1 MGFPD
6 DAELGTRV
14 ELLLGGTWTDIT
26 PDTRLA
32 QPITVTRGRADY
44 TSQIQPSKVA
54 VQIHNPTGTYSPRNA
69 TGLYYGKLGRN
80 TPLRTSVAAGS
91 PWLGL
96 PPSGVDVRASTPS
109 TAALNI
115 AGDLDVR
122 FDVQPEDWVVSS
134 ALVELGGKWGAAGQ
148 QSWHLYLFSG
158 FVTLGWTTDGTT
170 EVQAGVNIGSASL
183 TPRMVVRATLTV
195 NNGAGGHTTRFYVG
209 PTLTGPWTQIGTDQI
224 TAGTAATFSSTAPVE
239 LGDVSSTGSPHAP
252 ARMFAAQIRAGIDGT
267 IVASPNF
274 TVPAVG
280 ALSFTDSVSVPWT
293 VNRATGLTN
302 RLVRGSGEVPSW
314 PPRWGT
320 SGRLVTVALEAS
332 GITRRLGQGNT
343 PLNSTLRRRIPSDP
357 NLIAYWPMEESQGAT
372 QAYSPLAGVRPLL
385 TSGMTFGQESTL
397 PGSAPL
403 PTIGDLSGMRATVP
417 ASSTGQWHVEF
428 VYKAT
433 TVPLGD
439 ANAQLIIIN
448 TSSASWRVGVGA
460 AAIHMD
466 VTAPDGT
473 SLYTTVFVPDLIFGA
488 WTRFWIQAQ
497 QSGGNVSFQM
507 GWATVAGLR
516 ININDVFAGTVGH
529 VNTLTGSHG
538 NALTGMAMGHF
549 AVFSAAAATV
559 FDNADKAF
567 SGENAATRMTRMAAE
582 EGVPLRMPYGNTG
595 TELLGPQAR
604 DTLVNLLQSAEEA
617 DEGGILFEPRDAVV
631 LASRPRASL
640 YNQPVKLTLDYA
652 QAQVGTP
659 LEPEDDD
666 QATRN
671 DITVTRSGGSSGN
684 ATLDVGPMSTADPA
698 LGGVGRY
705 TDSVTENLFNDDQA
719 PQHAGWR
726 LNLGTFDGVRYPSV
740 TVRLHRFPQLI
751 DAAREL
757 DIGDRI
763 QIINP
768 PPWLPP
774 TPIDLIVQQI
784 TEVLGIRTWVM
795 TFTCSPAGPWTV
807 GVLDDPV
814 LGRLD
819 TDGSQLLAAAT
830 AADTVLRVQTTAGP
844 RWTIDP
850 ADYPYDLTV
859 GGEVVTA
866 TAGSSDVVDAFG
878 RTVSSGWG
886 NADTGQAWTSSG
898 NPSDFS
904 VSSGSGRHLLGT
916 VGASRWSTVPQ
927 GIADWDVS
935 VTVST
940 TALAVGASQFV
951 AIGAR
956 FVDTQ
961 NTYLARLEFTTTAT
975 VALTIRKRVGGV
987 ETQLNGGTI
996 GGLTHTAGGQFHLR
1010 FQGRATALR
1019 AKVWVGGV
1027 EPPAWL
1033 AVAVDTSF
1041 TAAGQVGMRS
1051 ILNTG
1056 NTNTSPSSVYD
1067 DFSAALPQRM
1077 TVTRSTNG
1085 VIKAHSAGEAISLA
1099 NPLILAL

>member
-1 MGFPD
+1 VGFPD

-109 TAALNI
+109 TTALNI
-115 AGDLDVR
+115 AGDLDLR
-122 FDVQPEDWVVSS
+122 FDVQPEDWIVSS
-134 ALVELGGKWGAAGQ
+134 AVVELGGKWGAAGQ

-158 FVTLGWTTDGTT
+158 FVTLGWSTDGTAET
-170 EVQAGVNIGSASL
+170 QAAVYLGSSAL

-195 NNGAGGHTTRFYVG
+195 NNGAGGHTMRVYGG
-209 PTLTGPWTQIGTDQI
+209 PSMTGPWTQIGTDQI
-224 TAGTAATFSSTAPVE
+224 TAGTAGTFASTAPVE
-239 LGDVSSTGSPHAP
+239 FGDVSSLNVAHAP
-252 ARMFAAQIRAGIDGT
+252 ARLFAAQIRNGIDGT

-280 ALSFTDSVSVPWT
+280 ALSFTDSVGVPWT

-302 RLVRGSGEVPSW
+302 RLVRGSGEVPAF

-320 SGRLVTVALEAS
+320 SGKLVTVSLEAA
-332 GITRRLGQGNT
+332 GITRRLGQGKG
-343 PLNSTLRRRIPSDP
+343 PLSSTLRRRIPSDP
-357 NLIAYWPMEESQGAT
+357 NLIAYWPMEEGQGAT
-372 QAYSPLAGVRPLL
+372 QAYSPLPGVRPMQTLGL
-385 TSGMTFGQESTL
+385 TFAADSTL
-397 PGSAPL
+397 AGSDAL
-403 PTIGDLSGMRATVP
+403 PTLSALSGLRATVP
-417 ASSTGQWHVEF
+417 SSPTGQWHVEF
-428 VYKAT
+428 VYNIVTA
-433 TVPLGD
+433 PLAD
-439 ANAQLIIIN
+439 ANSQLIIVN
-448 TSSASWRVGVGA
+448 TSTASWRVGVGA
-460 AAIHMD
+460 SGIHLD

-473 SLYTTVFVPDLIFGA
+473 SMYTAFIGTTGFFGV
-488 WTRFWIQAQ
+488 WTRFILKAKQVGSTISFAITWVNIGA
-497 QSGGNVSFQM
+497 SGLGISDTF
-507 GWATVAGLR
+507 T
-516 ININDVFAGTVGH
+516 GTVGY
-529 VNTLTGSHG
+529 VTTLTASHG
-538 NALTGMAMGHF
+538 PALQGMPFGHI
-549 AVFSAAAATV
+549 AVFNTFDTLI
-559 FDNADKAF
+559 FDNADTGFNNEAAAVRAVRLA
-567 SGENAATRMTRMAAE
+567 GEQ
-582 EGVPLRMPYGNTG
+582 GVPLRMPYGPTG
-595 TELLGPQAR
+595 TEAMGPQR
-604 DTLVNLLQSAEEA
+604 PDKLLTLLQAAAEA
-617 DEGGILFEPRDAVV
+617 DEGAALFEPRDGVTFAW
-631 LASRPRASL
+631 RPRYSQ
-640 YNQPVKLTLDYA
+640 YNQVAVMVLDYA
-652 QAQVGTP
+652 QRQVAPP

-666 QATRN
+666 QASKN
-671 DITVTRSGGSSGN
+671 DVTVTRTGGSSGR
-684 ATLDVGPMSTADPA
+684 ATLDVGPMSTLDPVS
-698 LGGVGRY
+698 GGIGRY
-705 TDSVTENLFNDDQA
+705 EDSVTENLATDDQPA
-719 PQHAGWR
+719 LHAGWR
-726 LNLGTFDGVRYPSV
+726 LHQGTYDGMRFPAV
-740 TVRLHRFPQLI
+740 TVNLAHCPELI
-751 DAAREL
+751 DAAREV

-763 QIINP
+763 QILNP

-774 TPIDLIVQQI
+774 GTIDLIVQQI
-784 TEVLGIRTWVM
+784 TETLGIRKWVM
-795 TFTCSPAGPWTV
+795 TFACSPAGPWTV

-844 RWTIDP
+844 RWTIAP
-850 ADYPYDLTV
+850 ADYPFDLTV

-866 TAGSSDVVDAFG
+866 TACSPDVVDAFG
-878 RTVSSGWG
+878 RTVSNSWG
-886 NADTGQAWTSSG
+886 SADTGQAWAVSG

-904 VSSGSGRHLLGT
+904 VSSGAGRHLLST

-927 GIADWDVS
+927 GIPDWDVS

-975 VALTIRKRVGGV
+975 VALTIRKRVTGV
-987 ETQLNGGTI
+987 ETQLNGGTL

-1019 AKVWVGGV
+1019 AKVWTGSV
-1027 EPPAWL
+1027 EPPTWH

-1056 NTNTSPSSVYD
+1056 NTNTSPSAVYD

-1099 NPLILAL
+1099 NPMILAL